1 MGKRAEIR
9 VPPGVYVRL
18 HNIGSQFNAYY
29 VNNR

>member
-18 HNIGSQFNAYY
+18 HNIGSQFQCIL
-29 VNNR
+29 R